1 MSFRPLLASA
11 VTLLAITSMA
21 ALAGAALAEAWA
33 QAPVFR
39 VSQKGL
45 TFNPASMVARVGT
58 SVEFTNDDNVVHNV
72 YSASAAGPFD
82 LKAQYPG
89 DATTVVLGRRG
100 VLDVRCA
107 LHPRMRMSIT
117 VE

>member
-1 MSFRPLLASA
+1 MKPAA
-11 VTLLAITSMA
+11 MLLAIT
-21 ALAGAALAEAWA
+21 LASAIFGADLAERAVLA
-33 QAPVFR
+33 QAGNLR

-45 TFNPASMVARVGT
+45 TFNPASIVAPIGAT
-58 SVEFTNDDNVVHNV
+58 VEFANDDNVVHNV

-82 LKAQYPG
+82 LKAQHPG
-89 DATTVVLGRRG
+89 DATTIVLGRRG

-117 VE
+117 IE

>member
-1 MSFRPLLASA
+1 MRATF
-11 VTLLAITSMA
+11 TLLVAG
-21 ALAGAALAEAWA
+21 ALAAAAGASLAEAWA
-33 QAPVFR
+33 QAQAPGIR

-45 TFNPASMVARVGT
+45 TFTPATIVAPVGAK
-58 SVEFTNDDNVVHNV
+58 VEFANDDNVVHNV
-72 YSASAAGPFD
+72 YSASAAGAFD

-89 DATTVVLGRRG
+89 DAATIVLARRG

-117 VE
+117 IE